1 MKMVSVYVY
10 IYIYIYVCVCVC
22 VCNVGSLQLLAYF
35 HNCSAWEGKVASA
48 ESFQQLYGMFMKH

>member
-10 IYIYIYVCVCVC
+10 VCVW
-22 VCNVGSLQLLAYF
+22 NVGSLQLLAYF